1 MPQRTEHGQQRN
13 LATLGSAWCADAE
26 QCPHHEPEIE
36 TAGADKQALEYVLM
50 PTDLR
55 PSEPTG
61 LVEVCIRTLEQFAVL
76 TQKPSPTIPPDTPA
90 IRVDRRRLTRSRRDP
105 LIAWAV
111 EAR

>member
-1 MPQRTEHGQQRN
+1 MPQRTEHGRQRN
-13 LATLGSAWCADAE
+13 LATLESAWCADAE
-26 QCPHHEPEIE
+26 QCPDHEPEIE
-36 TAGADKQALEYVLM
+36 TARVDKQALEYVHM

-61 LVEVCIRTLEQFAVL
+61 LVEVCTQTLEQFAAL
-76 TQKPSPTIPPDTPA
+76 TQKPSPMIPPDTPA
-90 IRVDRRRLTRSRRDP
+90 IRVDRRLTRSRRDP